1 MYNVE
6 DLYFC
11 QIVVNSVQVYEFGYI
26 SMGVCDDTV
35 QIFMSCHV
43 SFTDSAGSSN
53 GCSNNIGVCQQLC
66 LPVPGGLFSCACA
79 TGFQLNP
86 DNRTCSPYSSFVIVS
101 MLSAIKGFSLETSDH
116 SEAMVPL
123 AGRGM
128 WIL

>member
-1 MYNVE
+1 M
-6 DLYFC
+6 
-11 QIVVNSVQVYEFGYI
+11 SR
-26 SMGVCDDTV
+26 GVCDDTV
-35 QIFMSCHV
+35 KIFVLLCMS
-43 SFTDSAGSSN
+43 FADSAGSSN

-128 WIL
+128 YII

>member
-1 MYNVE
+1 MNLVVC
-6 DLYFC
+6 LSVMIQFRFFC
-11 QIVVNSVQVYEFGYI
+11 VA
-26 SMGVCDDTV
+26 
-35 QIFMSCHV
+35 MS
-43 SFTDSAGSSN
+43 FFTTDSAGSSN

-128 WIL
+128 WKL

>member
-1 MYNVE
+1 M
-6 DLYFC
+6 
-11 QIVVNSVQVYEFGYI
+11 IVNTIQVYEFGSI

-35 QIFMSCHV
+35 EIFVFPYMY
-43 SFTDSAGSSN
+43 FADSAGSSN

-86 DNRTCSPYSSFVIVS
+86 DNRTCSPYSSFVVVS

-128 WIL
+128 